1 MREKIAVFDL
11 DGTICDNDHRKH
23 LAETKQWDAFNA
35 ACVYDKPRKAE
46 LALALAWVRNGGD
59 IVYCTGR
66 SADRMSE
73 TLWWMS
79 EHNLPVGALLM
90 RPRGDHRDDAVV
102 KREILERHTSLEN
115 VAFVVEDRDR
125 VVAMW
130 RSLGLTCF
138 QNQPGAF

>member
-1 MREKIAVFDL
+1 MIAVFDL

-35 ACVYDKPRKAE
+35 ACVDDLPRKAE
-46 LALALAWVRNGGD
+46 YLLARAMDKAGHV

-66 SADRMSE
+66 DAARRKE
-73 TLWWMS
+73 TTQWLMV
-79 EHNLPVGALLM
+79 HGLPAGDVLM
-90 RPRGDHRDDAVV
+90 RATGDHRDDAVV
-102 KREILERHTSLEN
+102 KLELLKAYCDLAE

-130 RSLGLTCF
+130 RAQGVTCF
-138 QNQPGAF
+138 QCQPGAF